1 MYVLLIRIIYYHNII
16 AYLLLLY
23 IYVLGVIATGLCN
36 YLQTIG
42 QRVVPA
48 EKAAIIYSLD
58 PVYGGKTIVLI

>member
-16 AYLLLLY
+16 TYFLY
-23 IYVLGVIATGLCN
+23 IHVLLGVIATGICN